1 MASGIVLTGHDYYL
15 VLGPAVC
22 SSVSYAPKLA
32 MYAALE
38 AKKNN
43 NRAIKSRLLTVLLNQ
58 GQHDGSW
65 GYPRTCPRRECP
77 QRAACSEPED
87 VALLLQTYFFKT
99 LGNLKE

>member
-38 AKKNN
+38 AEKT
-43 NRAIKSRLLTVLLNQ
+43 IIVL
-58 GQHDGSW
+58 
-65 GYPRTCPRRECP
+65 
-77 QRAACSEPED
+77 
-87 VALLLQTYFFKT
+87 
-99 LGNLKE
+99 